1 MADIYPRKRYTTR
14 RAPARKTYVRR
25 TTYSRRIPQIP
36 RGYPRGI
43 TRTEL
48 KSCDTTLSTASNR
61 CDTTGDVTLISG
73 IARGDD
79 INERTGRKVT
89 LKSIELHLYAKV
101 TAGTGVDQTQRF
113 LVVYD
118 KQANA
123 TALTITDVLVSA
135 STMALQN
142 LDNRNR
148 FRILYDQV
156 FHLNATAESDS
167 AKTLV
172 LKKAINLPMTF
183 NSGDAGTIADITT
196 GSVYFLCMGS
206 EARGNTAGDMQGR
219 VRIRYAD
226 M

>member
-1 MADIYPRKRYTTR
+1 MDYSSRKRYTTR
-14 RAPARKTYVRR
+14 RAPARRYVRR
-25 TTYSRRIPQIP
+25 TTVRRIPQIP

-43 TRTEL
+43 TRAEL
-48 KSCDTTLSTASNR
+48 KSCDTTLSQASNR
-61 CDTTGDVTLISG
+61 CDTTGDVTLVSG

-79 INERTGRKVT
+79 INERTGRKVL

-113 LVVYD
+113 MVVYD
-118 KQANA
+118 RQTNA
-123 TALTITDVLVSA
+123 TALTITDVLVSV

-172 LKKAINLPMTF
+172 MRKALNLPMTF
-183 NSGDAGTIADITT
+183 NSGDAGTVADITT

-219 VRIRYAD
+219 VRLRYSDA
-226 M
+226 